1 MSSRSELG
9 SALLAAAWGA
19 LALVSTSVDARA
31 AARKGQVVA
40 IVVEGAHADQVAG
53 WLEDRVVAPDT
64 LKEGDAFRAALRAKG
79 APTLHAAAGN
89 DARDVQLVSRASA
102 AARDVGVDHAI
113 LVDVRSSPRGTRV
126 HVWHIDAQKNQAVVD
141 TDLTLPP
148 TASATYTTRAVLALA
163 PPAEGSSA
171 EPARTEATA
180 SPLASPVAESPAA
193 QPPPPVAPAT
203 ADVGSPTA
211 QPAPEPDLAPTTR
224 PQQGD
229 SSLLS
234 VRAALGAGM
243 RHFSY
248 VDRITSSLRPYDLAA
263 APVAVASGVV
273 YPLAPT
279 RLPVLRD
286 FGITGEY
293 SQAFALASQD
303 SAGNRVGTT
312 WQSFDVGATERIA
325 LPRGLLAN
333 VSAGYGGDDFQFTDA
348 LAGGA
353 AALPS
358 ASYRFVRVGA
368 DVRYGFLSVFAA
380 WAGGSYLDVLT
391 SGYTAELFPRE
402 TVGGVEAH
410 LGASW
415 RLAKSWELS
424 LSGAYTR
431 FFYSFNPVPGDASVA
446 GGALDEQTRVLAGF
460 AYVM

>member
-1 MSSRSELG
+1 MCSRSELG
-9 SALLAAAWGA
+9 PALVAAAWGA
-19 LALVSTSVDARA
+19 LALLSTAADARA
-31 AARKGQVVA
+31 ADRKGQVVA
-40 IVVEGAHADQVAG
+40 VVVEGPHSDQVAG

-64 LKEGDAFRAALRAKG
+64 LKEGDAFRVALRAKG
-79 APTLHAAAGN
+79 APALHVAAGN
-89 DARDVQLVSRASA
+89 GARDQQLVARASA
-102 AARDVGVDHAI
+102 AARDAGVDHAI
-113 LVDVRSSPRGTRV
+113 LVDVRPTPRATRV
-126 HVWHIDAQKNQAVVD
+126 HVWHIDVQRSQAVVD

-148 TASATYTTRAVLALA
+148 SASAMYTTRAVLALA
-163 PPAEGSSA
+163 PPAEVAPA
-171 EPARTEATA
+171 EPAQTVPTA
-180 SPLASPVAESPAA
+180 PAA
-193 QPPPPVAPAT
+193 AASVAPPDTSSAPAPQAPAVEPAPVETDRPAATPPP
-203 ADVGSPTA
+203 
-211 QPAPEPDLAPTTR
+211 E
-224 PQQGD
+224 GD

-248 VDRITSSLRPYDLAA
+248 VDRITPSLRPYDLAA
-263 APVAVASGVV
+263 APVAVATAVV

-279 RLPVLRD
+279 RIPVLRD

-312 WQSFDVGATERIA
+312 WQSFDVGATERFV
-325 LPRGLLAN
+325 LPHGLLAN
-333 VSAGYGGDDFQFTDA
+333 VSAGYGGDDFQFADS
-348 LAGGA
+348 LAGGP

-358 ASYRFVRVGA
+358 VSYRFVRVGA
-368 DVRYGFLSVFAA
+368 DLRYRFLSAFGA
-380 WAGGSYLDVLT
+380 WVGGSYLDVLS
-391 SGYTAELFPRE
+391 SGYTAQLFPRE

-424 LSGAYTR
+424 LSGTYTR

-460 AYVM
+460 AYLM

>member
-1 MSSRSELG
+1 MCSRSELG
-9 SALLAAAWGA
+9 PALVAVALAAVAF
-19 LALVSTSVDARA
+19 LTTSSSAHA
-31 AARKGQVVA
+31 ADRKGQVVA
-40 IVVEGAHADQVAG
+40 VVVEGPHADQVAG

-64 LKEGDAFRAALRAKG
+64 LKEGDAFRTALRAKG
-79 APTLHAAAGN
+79 APALHAAAGS
-89 DARDVQLVSRASA
+89 DARDAQLVARASA
-102 AARDVGVDHAI
+102 AARDTGVDHAI
-113 LVDVRSSPRGTRV
+113 LVDVRSTPRATRV

-141 TDLTLPP
+141 TDVTLPP
-148 TASATYTTRAVLALA
+148 SASAMYTTRAVLALA
-163 PPAEGSSA
+163 PPTDAAPA
-171 EPARTEATA
+171 EPTRAEPTA
-180 SPLASPVAESPAA
+180 PAAPPSPAA
-193 QPPPPVAPAT
+193 PAVSSTPDAPPQVSESAPAETDRAAKSPPPEV
-203 ADVGSPTA
+203 
-211 QPAPEPDLAPTTR
+211 
-224 PQQGD
+224 D
-229 SSLLS
+229 SSLLT
-234 VRAALGAGM
+234 VRASIGAGM

-263 APVAVASGVV
+263 APVAVATGVV

-279 RLPVLRD
+279 RIAVLRD

-312 WQSFDVGATERIA
+312 WQAFDFGATERIA
-325 LPRGLLAN
+325 LPKGLLAN
-333 VSAGYGGDDFQFTDA
+333 VSAGYGGNDFQFTDA
-348 LAGGA
+348 IPGGA

-358 ASYRFVRVGA
+358 VSYRFVRVGA
-368 DVRYGFLSVFAA
+368 DLRYGFLSAFAV
-380 WAGGSYLDVLT
+380 WAGGSYLDVLS
-391 SGYTAELFPRE
+391 SGYTSQLFPRE

>member
-1 MSSRSELG
+1 MSSRSELAP
-9 SALLAAAWGA
+9 ALLAVASGA
-19 LALVSTSVDARA
+19 LALLSSSVDARA
-31 AARKGQVVA
+31 AQRQGQVVA
-40 IVVEGAHADQVAG
+40 VVVEGPHADQVAG

-64 LKEGDAFRAALRAKG
+64 LKEGDAFRVSLRAKG
-79 APTLHAAAGN
+79 APALHAAAGN
-89 DARDVQLVSRASA
+89 DARDAQLVARASA

-113 LVDVRSSPRGTRV
+113 LVDVRSTARATRV
-126 HVWHIDAQKNQAVVD
+126 HVWHIDAQKSQAVVD
-141 TDLTLPP
+141 TDVTLPP
-148 TASATYTTRAVLALA
+148 SASATYTTRAVLALA
-163 PPAEGSSA
+163 PPADGSPG
-171 EPARTEATA
+171 EPARTEPSAAPPA
-180 SPLASPVAESPAA
+180 SPPVSSPATT
-193 QPPPPVAPAT
+193 VAPPT
-203 ADVGSPTA
+203 ADVPPPA
-211 QPAPEPDLAPTTR
+211 AAPAPEPDRAAAPP
-224 PQQGD
+224 PQDTD

-234 VRAALGAGM
+234 LRAAIGAGM

-248 VDRITSSLRPYDLAA
+248 VDRITPSLRPYDLAA
-263 APVAVASGVV
+263 APVAVATGVV

-279 RLPVLRD
+279 RIPVVRD

-325 LPRGLLAN
+325 LPHGLLAH

-348 LAGGA
+348 LAGAA

-358 ASYRFVRVGA
+358 VSYRFVRVGA
-368 DVRYGFLSVFAA
+368 EVRYPFLSVFAA
-380 WAGGSYLDVLT
+380 WAGGSYLDVLS
-391 SGYTAELFPRE
+391 SGYTAQLFPRE
-402 TVGGVEAH
+402 SVGGIEAH
-410 LGASW
+410 LGTSW

-424 LSGAYTR
+424 LSAAYTR

>member
-1 MSSRSELG
+1 MSSRSDAG
-9 SALLAAAWGA
+9 VLAA
-19 LALVSTSVDARA
+19 LAASTAIAVAATSTSAHA
-31 AARKGQVVA
+31 AERKGQVVA
-40 IVVEGAHADQVAG
+40 VVVEGPHADEVAG

-64 LKEGDAFRAALRAKG
+64 LKEGDAFRSALRAKG
-79 APTLHAAAGN
+79 APPMRLAASN
-89 DARDVQLVSRASA
+89 DARDVQLVARASA
-102 AARDVGVDHAI
+102 AARDVGVDHVI
-113 LVDVRSSPRGTRV
+113 LVDVRSGGRGTRV
-126 HVWHIDAQKNQAVVD
+126 HVWHIDAQKAQAVVD

-148 TASATYTTRAVLALA
+148 SASAIYTTRAVLALA
-163 PPAEGSSA
+163 PPAEASPPQPATTDAPAAAAPVTSA
-171 EPARTEATA
+171 AATDAPTA
-180 SPLASPVAESPAA
+180 SAPAA
-193 QPPPPVAPAT
+193 PQPASSPETDRAPA
-203 ADVGSPTA
+203 A
-211 QPAPEPDLAPTTR
+211 AP
-224 PQQGD
+224 PQTD

-248 VDRITSSLRPYDLAA
+248 VQRITPTLRPYDLAA
-263 APVAVASGVV
+263 APVAVATGVV

-279 RLPVLRD
+279 RLPVVRD

-312 WQSFDVGATERIA
+312 WQSFDVGATERFDVGH
-325 LPRGLLAN
+325 GLLAN

-348 LAGGA
+348 LAGGT

-358 ASYRFVRVGA
+358 VSYRFVRVGG
-368 DVRYGFLSVFAA
+368 DLRYRFLGAFGA
-380 WAGGSYLDVLT
+380 WAGGSYLDVLG
-391 SGYTAELFPRE
+391 SGYTGQIFPHE
-402 TVGGVEAH
+402 SVGGVEAH